1 MSKQTAVR
9 LPDELHDRLTA
20 LAARAG
26 RTATFYIRQAVE
38 AHIEELEDIYLSEQ
52 LLARRQAGDD
62 KTLTLDELSR
72 DLGLDN

>member
-9 LPDELHDRLTA
+9 LPDELFERLNA
-20 LAARAG
+20 LAARTG
-26 RTATFYIRQAVE
+26 RTATFYIREAVE
-38 AHIEELEDIYLSEQ
+38 EHLEELEDLYLAEDV
-52 LLARRQAGDD
+52 LARRQAGDD

>member
-9 LPDELHDRLTA
+9 LPDEVFERLNA
-20 LAARAG
+20 LAARTG
-26 RTATFYIRQAVE
+26 RTATFYIREAVE
-38 AHIEELEDIYLSEQ
+38 EHLDELEDLYLAEDV
-52 LLARRQAGDD
+52 LARRKAGDD